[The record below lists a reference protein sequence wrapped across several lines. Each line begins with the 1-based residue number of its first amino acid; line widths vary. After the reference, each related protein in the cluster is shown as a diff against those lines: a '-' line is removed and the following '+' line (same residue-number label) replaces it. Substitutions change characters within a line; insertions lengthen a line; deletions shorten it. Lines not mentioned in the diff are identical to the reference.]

1 MTYSEFLALSDSEKL
16 DIVIESYSIA
26 IREEDGYTVLLH
38 KVNDFF
44 VELYYHMEETRV
56 NSIKPIESVASLEL
70 YLQLVSINEINKYL

>member
-1 MTYSEFLALSDSEKL
+1 MTFSEFVALNETDKL
-16 DIVIESYSIA
+16 NIVIECYSIA

-56 NSIKPIESVASLEL
+56 ISIKPIESFASLEL
-70 YLQLVSINEINKYL
+70 YWQLVSINEIKKFL